1 MLVSKKIFY
10 LLGILSILVFS
21 CNSSYQVMHVSK
33 NIVANEKSG
42 FYYALP
48 KTFIKVNFIVDQQ
61 EEVKGPYS
69 DFAKKYFGLNNVI
82 AQNSMK
88 YKIKAVNI
96 ETYAEADSSQYYFVE
111 CNDSK
116 VGIQLNRLGNIK
128 TVNPSINASSSI
140 QKQTETDSANSSN
153 TDDYP
158 ELFKMYA
165 NSSLYEKT
173 DTFYKPYKV
182 YNSII
187 FEKIY
192 KTSLIEKPTEQKVKE
207 IADLIT
213 KIKDN
218 RFSLLIG
225 DQEVNDKKSIE
236 FMYTELQNLENEYMK
251 LFTGITLNHTLTY
264 QYIYLPEKD
273 STCNISKAI
282 LCKFSAEKGIFDK
295 SMPSGDPIYIQTKDN
310 KSTEAV
316 NQFNNQKK
324 KLQKGKQGF
333 YYRMPAYTTIDIL
346 SNNIL
351 LQTSKQFI
359 AQLGV
364 ILSVPNNNSYLRY
377 DENTGGLREIQIKN

>member
-10 LLGILSILVFS
+10 LLGMLSILVFS

-33 NIVANEKSG
+33 NTNTTEKAG

-116 VGIQLNRLGNIK
+116 IGIQLNRLGNIK

-140 QKQTETDSANSSN
+140 QKQTETDSANNSN

-273 STCNISKAI
+273 FTCNISKAI
-282 LCKFSAEKGIFDK
+282 LCKFSAEKGIIDK
-295 SMPSGDPIYIQTKDN
+295 SMPIGDPIYIQTTDN
-310 KSTEAV
+310 KYTESV
-316 NQFNNQKK
+316 NQFNNEKK